1 MASRAEHYREAE
13 RRLED
18 ALDAEGGSDNERY
31 LLGAA
36 SVHALLANAP
46 GEVAAAPGEVPGA
59 GGPSPRTVTFD
70 ITDPNAR
77 HVIAQALEEY
87 ATRQQDMAVTGD
99 SQEMRLEWAVIAD
112 EFRAQAETAE

>member
-70 ITDPNAR
+70 ITSPDDR
-77 HVIAQALEEY
+77 HVITQALDDYEVK
-87 ATRQQDMAVTGD
+87 QTGLAAD
-99 SQEMRLEWAVIAD
+99 GDNKDKRTGWAAAARR
-112 EFRAQAETAE
+112 FRDRAAEA